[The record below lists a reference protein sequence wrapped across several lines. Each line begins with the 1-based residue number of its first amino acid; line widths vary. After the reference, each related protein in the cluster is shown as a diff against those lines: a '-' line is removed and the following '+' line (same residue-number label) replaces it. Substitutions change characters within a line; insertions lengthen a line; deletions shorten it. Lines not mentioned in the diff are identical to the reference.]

1 MKRCSILLTTLLVLA
16 TLPAY
21 ADTGKTF
28 MGVGAH
34 FAGRNLEFD
43 KSMGASFVAGH
54 QWNDSWALVLETLFL
69 DDFDMSNPLTD
80 DDIDVRQVAA
90 LLRWY
95 PVTTTRAR
103 GYISAGLGYLDI
115 HVADDNTAQHGS
127 LSRSDVCAR
136 GNMGID
142 WPLNESLSLEVELA
156 GTAGID
162 RLSLVSFHDWNMKL
176 LYTF

>member
-1 MKRCSILLTTLLVLA
+1 MKRGIIVITTLLILSIQ
-16 TLPAY
+16 PAY

-34 FAGRNLEFD
+34 FAGRNFEFD
-43 KSMGASFVAGH
+43 KSTGASFIAGH

-69 DDFDMSNPLTD
+69 DDFNISNPLTE

-95 PVTTTRAR
+95 PVTTSRAR
-103 GYISAGLGYLDI
+103 CYLSAGLGYLDI
-115 HVADDNTAQHGS
+115 HVSDDDAVQQGS

-142 WPLNESLSLEVELA
+142 WPLNETLSLEVELA

>member
-1 MKRCSILLTTLLVLA
+1 MTRRILVLA
-16 TLPAY
+16 SLLALIIQPAF
-21 ADTGKTF
+21 AANGKTF

-34 FAGRNLEFD
+34 FAGKNFEFD
-43 KSMGASFVAGH
+43 KSTGASFVAGH

-69 DDFDMSNPLTD
+69 DDFDISNPLTD
-80 DDIDVRQVAA
+80 DDVDVRQVAA
-90 LLRWY
+90 MLRWY

-103 GYISAGLGYLDI
+103 AYLSAGLGYLDI
-115 HVADDNTAQHGS
+115 HVSDDGTADHGT

-142 WPLNESLSLEVELA
+142 WPLNDTLALEVELA

-162 RLSLVSFHDWNMKL
+162 DLSLVSFHDWNMKL